1 MPKKE
6 KNNNILDDILSDK
19 ISSHSIKD
27 EDKVLKP
34 LLDEIN
40 TIENEG
46 IKSFVRSVLYRAD
59 GFWTIPASFSGKHH
73 PPDERSEGGN
83 VLHTKRAVRVGSVLS
98 DSYSLS
104 SEERD
109 LITAALLLHDITKGT
124 KPETSQKYHYDPMH
138 PYTAGSFIKKC
149 QEQDKKY
156 ASESQ
161 SSTLFITE
169 EDTQTILRLIRC
181 HLGPWSPV
189 PETNPVTYM
198 DMIVHIADNIS
209 SKLHIIV
216 DGEKIEDNRWNGN
229 GDE

>member
-1 MPKKE
+1 MAKKE
-6 KNNNILDDILSDK
+6 KNNILDDILSEK
-19 ISSHSIKD
+19 VSSHSIKD
-27 EDKVLKP
+27 EDKILKP
-34 LLDEIN
+34 LIDEIN
-40 TIENEG
+40 MIESEG
-46 IKSFVRSVLYRAD
+46 IKSFVRSLLYRAD
-59 GFWTIPASFSGKHH
+59 GFWDIPASFSGKHH
-73 PPDERSEGGN
+73 PPDERSTGGN
-83 VLHTKRAVRVGSVLS
+83 VLHTKRAVRVGSVLA

-109 LITAALLLHDITKGT
+109 LITAALLLHDIAKGI
-124 KPETSQKYHYDPMH
+124 KSQSSDKYYYDPMH

-198 DMIVHIADNIS
+198 DMIVHLADSVS
-209 SKLHIIV
+209 SKLHLIV
-216 DGEKIEDNRWNGN
+216 DGDKVEDNRWKGS
-229 GDE
+229 GSD

>member
-6 KNNNILDDILSDK
+6 KNNILDDILSNK
-19 ISSHSIKD
+19 VSSHSIKD
-27 EDKVLKP
+27 EDKILKP
-34 LLDEIN
+34 LIDEIN

-46 IKSFVRSVLYRAD
+46 IKSFVRSILYRAE
-59 GFWTIPASFSGKHH
+59 GFWDIPASFSGKHH
-73 PPDERSEGGN
+73 PPDERSVGGN
-83 VLHTKRAVRVGSVLS
+83 VLHTKRAVRVGVVLA

-109 LITAALLLHDITKGT
+109 LITAALLLHDVTKGI
-124 KPETSQKYHYDPMH
+124 KSESSSKYYYDPMH

-161 SSTLFITE
+161 SSTLFISE

-198 DMIVHIADNIS
+198 DMIVHLADSVS
-209 SKLHIIV
+209 SKLHLIV
-216 DGEKIEDNRWNGN
+216 DGDNIVKDRWGGEKVE
-229 GDE
+229 